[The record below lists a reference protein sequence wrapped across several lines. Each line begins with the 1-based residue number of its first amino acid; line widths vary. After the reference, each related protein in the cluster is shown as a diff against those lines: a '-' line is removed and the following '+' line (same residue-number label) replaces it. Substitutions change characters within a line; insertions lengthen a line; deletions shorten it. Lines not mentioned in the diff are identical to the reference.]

1 VDVADWDRY
10 WRFEEFRRSCDPL
23 DFRRWKRDSQRE
35 LRGLHPG
42 EGVRLLDATAGMGD
56 HTVNL
61 AEEGFVVEAC
71 DASAVARELTTRA
84 VRDAKLEVPVFDARW
99 ETLGRSHPSRY
110 DLIFND
116 ALHWTWDRD
125 VLAAQLR
132 GFLEALRPGGAL
144 VFFFADAREP
154 DEGAG
159 LRILEWDWSHVV
171 DSSGRRGQPPTDS
184 SGRRGQPPTP
194 GRVAWSH
201 ARDGRHVELTIRVE
215 RGDAFLDEHH
225 RFVDRRGDEASVTEL
240 VMRRVYRWD
249 WFALSQ
255 LMREVGFVDLRSDVF
270 RNQAK
275 GYSFAMNRAFRPR

>member
-1 VDVADWDRY
+1 MLVDVADWDRY
-10 WRFEEFRRSCDPL
+10 WRFEEFRQSCDPL

-71 DASAVARELTTRA
+71 DASMVARELTQRA

-99 ETLGRSHPSRY
+99 ETLGVTHPSRY

-116 ALHWTWDRD
+116 ALHWTWERD
-125 VLAAQLR
+125 ALAAQLH
-132 GFLEALRPGGAL
+132 GFLGALRPGGAL

-159 LRILEWDWSHVV
+159 LRILAWDVSQT
-171 DSSGRRGQPPTDS
+171 SPE
-184 SGRRGQPPTP
+184 
-194 GRVAWSH
+194 RVAWSH
-201 ARDGRHVELTIRVE
+201 EREGRRVELTIRVE
-215 RGDAFLDEHH
+215 PGDAFLDEHH
-225 RFVDRRGDEASVTEL
+225 RYVDQRSESSTAKITEL

-249 WFALSQ
+249 WFALSR
-255 LMREVGFVDLRSDVF
+255 LMTEVGFVDLRSDVF
-270 RNQAK
+270 ENRAK
-275 GYSFAMNRAFRPR
+275 GYTFAMNRAFRAR

>member
-84 VRDAKLEVPVFDARW
+84 VQDAKLDVPVFDARW
-99 ETLGRSHPSRY
+99 ETLGQSHPSRY

-132 GFLEALRPGGAL
+132 GFLDALRPGGAL

-159 LRILEWDWSHVV
+159 LRILEWDWSQTTG
-171 DSSGRRGQPPTDS
+171 SSGQPT
-184 SGRRGQPPTP
+184 TP
-194 GRVAWSH
+194 ERVAWSH
-201 ARDGRHVELTIRVE
+201 TRDGRHVELTIRVE

-225 RFVDRRGDEASVTEL
+225 RFFDRRGDEASVTEL
-240 VMRRVYRWD
+240 TMRRVYRWD
-249 WFALSQ
+249 WFALSR
-255 LMREVGFVDLRSDVF
+255 LMHEVGFVDLRSDVF
-270 RNQAK
+270 QNRAK

>member
-1 VDVADWDRY
+1 MDVADWDRY

-159 LRILEWDWSHVV
+159 LRILEWDWSHVA
-171 DSSGRRGQPPTDS
+171 DS